1 MGEANKKAGGEMM
14 DYLRAAVKEIGEGN
28 NRGVV
33 GG

>member
-1 MGEANKKAGGEMM
+1 MGEANRKAGGEMM
-14 DYLRAAVKEIGEGN
+14 DHLRVAVKEIGEGN